1 MSDNKFPDISVG
13 NFAMDILKDMAKDP
27 TALRPA
33 LKESTLQSAEAP
45 DVSKVRVSE
54 DFVAKVTGQKTPN
67 KVKVKIN
74 ESSQGKLINLIEELS
89 GLIKEAKVLLNEM
102 TSVGTIGC
110 GTSKPNKR
118 SKLLANRIKS
128 RLTR

>member
-13 NFAMDILKDMAKDP
+13 SFAMDILKDMAKDP
-27 TALRPA
+27 TALKPA
-33 LKESTLQSAEAP
+33 LKESTLQSAQAP
-45 DVSKVRVSE
+45 DISKVRVSE
-54 DFVAKVTGQKTPN
+54 DFVAKVTGQKTSN
-67 KVKVKIN
+67 KVKIT

-102 TSVGTIGC
+102 TSVGNIGC
-110 GTSKPNKR
+110 GTSKTNKR

>member
-13 NFAMDILKDMAKDP
+13 SFAMDILKDMAKDP
-27 TALRPA
+27 TALKPA

-54 DFVAKVTGQKTPN
+54 DFVAKVTGQKTSN
-67 KVKVKIN
+67 KVKIT

-102 TSVGTIGC
+102 TSVGNIGC
-110 GTSKPNKR
+110 GTSKTNKR

>member
-13 NFAMDILKDMAKDP
+13 SFAMDILKDMAKDP
-27 TALRPA
+27 TALKPA

-45 DVSKVRVSE
+45 DISKVRVSE
-54 DFVAKVTGQKTPN
+54 DFVAKVTGQKTSS
-67 KVKVKIN
+67 KVKIN

-102 TSVGTIGC
+102 TSVGNIGC
-110 GTSKPNKR
+110 GTSKTNKR
-118 SKLLANRIKS
+118 SKLLANRIKN

>member
-27 TALRPA
+27 TALKPA

-54 DFVAKVTGQKTPN
+54 DFVAKVTGQKTSS
-67 KVKVKIN
+67 KVKIN

-102 TSVGTIGC
+102 TSVGNTGC

-118 SKLLANRIKS
+118 SKLLANRIKN

>member
-13 NFAMDILKDMAKDP
+13 NFAMDILKDMVKDP
-27 TALRPA
+27 TALKPA
-33 LKESTLQSAEAP
+33 LKESTLQSAQAP
-45 DVSKVRVSE
+45 DISKVRVSE
-54 DFVAKVTGQKTPN
+54 DFVAKVTGQKTSN
-67 KVKVKIN
+67 KVKIT

-102 TSVGTIGC
+102 TSVGNIGC
-110 GTSKPNKR
+110 GTSKTNKR